1 MPPAVTV
8 KVPLAADADPAS
20 AGLPMSRPVH
30 GAGSVVCGQ
39 HSPSLSAIA
48 NLEIGELR
56 RRECRVHAARHS
68 QPDIRCG
75 GHVDGR
81 STRCR
86 PGRPVRGKIT
96 GEFAAPSDQPQP
108 DRSGPSKSVL
118 PAVVEPPGL
127 DRDCRNSVL
136 SALSSMKALRESAF
150 SVSRIITPAFEYFR
164 KSSRLA
170 SLTRMSTSPVIC

>member
-1 MPPAVTV
+1 MPPAVNS
-8 KVPLAADADPAS
+8 KGAARCRRRPGKRGTADVA
-20 AGLPMSRPVH
+20 AGPRRRKRR
-30 GAGSVVCGQ
+30 GGRSVLVVT
-39 HSPSLSAIA
+39 AD
-48 NLEIGELR
+48 LEIGELR
-56 RRECRVHAARHS
+56 RQECRVHAARHS

-81 STRCR
+81 GTRCR

-108 DRSGPSKSVL
+108 DRSGPSKRVL
-118 PAVVEPPGL
+118 PAVVEAPGL
-127 DRDCRNSVL
+127 GRDCRNSVL

-150 SVSRIITPAFEYFR
+150 SVSRIITPAFENFR